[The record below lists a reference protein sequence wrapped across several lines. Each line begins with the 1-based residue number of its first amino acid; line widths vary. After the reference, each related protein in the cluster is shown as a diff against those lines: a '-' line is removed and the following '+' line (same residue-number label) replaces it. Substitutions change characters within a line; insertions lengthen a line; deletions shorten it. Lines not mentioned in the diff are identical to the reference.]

1 VIIDL
6 QNLRVRKNG
15 RVICAVDALAVQ
27 PGERLL
33 ILGGNG
39 AGKTTLLRLIAGLET
54 EYTGKCEVQVDPGQC
69 VYVHQRPYLFRG
81 SVLSNVLFGLR
92 ARRLTKPTAEPL
104 ALKVLEQLGIRQL
117 AQRSVSRLSGG
128 EIRRVALARALVLQP
143 RLFLLD
149 EPLAEMDDDGA
160 ATILQLLVDMR
171 QATILIASPTDLP
184 AHPLAAEY
192 RSWQLGRSIPIAEQ
206 G

>member
-1 VIIDL
+1 MIINL
-6 QNLRVRKNG
+6 QNLRVRKTG
-15 RVICAVDALAVQ
+15 RVICTVDALAVQ
-27 PGERLL
+27 PRERLL

-39 AGKTTLLRLIAGLET
+39 TGKTTLLRLIAGLET
-54 EYTGKCEVQVDPGQC
+54 EYTGRREVQVDPGQC

-92 ARRLTKPTAEPL
+92 ARGLTKSTAEPL
-104 ALKVLEQLGIRQL
+104 ALKVLERLGILQL

-128 EIRRVALARALVLQP
+128 EIRRAALARALVLQP

-149 EPLAEMDDDGA
+149 EPLAEMDADGA
-160 ATILQLLVDMR
+160 ATILRLLADMG

-184 AHPLAAEY
+184 AHPLAAGY
-192 RSWQLGRSIPIAEQ
+192 RSWQLGPSISIAEQ

>member
-1 VIIDL
+1 MIIDL
-6 QNLRVRKNG
+6 QNLRVRKAG

-39 AGKTTLLRLIAGLET
+39 TGKTTLLRLIAGLET
-54 EYTGKCEVQVDPGQC
+54 EYTGRCEVQVDPGQC

-128 EIRRVALARALVLQP
+128 EIRRVALARVLVLRP

-149 EPLAEMDDDGA
+149 EPLAEMDADGA
-160 ATILQLLVDMR
+160 VTLLQLLVDMP

-184 AHPLAAEY
+184 VHPLAAEY
-192 RSWQLGRSIPIAEQ
+192 RSWQLGRSIPNTEQ

>member
-6 QNLRVRKNG
+6 QNLRVRKAG

-39 AGKTTLLRLIAGLET
+39 TGKTTLLRLIAGLET
-54 EYTGKCEVQVDPGQC
+54 EYTGRCEVQVDPGQC

-128 EIRRVALARALVLQP
+128 EIRRVALARVLVLRP

-149 EPLAEMDDDGA
+149 EPLAEMDADGA
-160 ATILQLLVDMR
+160 VTLLQLLVDMP

-184 AHPLAAEY
+184 VHPLAAEY
-192 RSWQLGRSIPIAEQ
+192 RSWQLGRSIPNTEQ